1 MRQREKRSHLIN
13 AMKSNKRAMDCG
25 SNGNKKPI
33 HLAGIHPVLQAA
45 PPVTANTLQTIRFLH
60 VVLGILA
67 ALSSVQVFHS
77 NSKIMICASSTEV
90 VCITLL
96 CTIPLLTRSLSLF
109 ISWSTA
115 VSQRSTKTPT
125 ARVRTPSPPIRHVD
139 RRPRGLSVGPWPP
152 SIIIRGPGGHPP
164 FLARRPSR
172 E

>member
-1 MRQREKRSHLIN
+1 MAK
-13 AMKSNKRAMDCG
+13 
-25 SNGNKKPI
+25 
-33 HLAGIHPVLQAA
+33 
-45 PPVTANTLQTIRFLH
+45 TLQIIRLLH
-60 VVLGILA
+60 VVLQILA
-67 ALSSVQVFHS
+67 ALTSVQGFYS
-77 NSKIMICASSTEV
+77 NSKIRICASGADV
-90 VCITLL
+90 ACITVLDA
-96 CTIPLLTRSLSLF
+96 ISLLTRSLSLS